1 VKSTNGR
8 TATTLPPETSV
19 DWADLYAELRN
30 KIRWAI
36 GSTTAESGVINL
48 PFRAQTALAGV
59 VAQDLLEVVKEIY
72 EKPDLR
78 IEQANA
84 RGLLKR

>member
-1 VKSTNGR
+1 MKSPNGR
-8 TATTLPPETSV
+8 KDAPLPSETSV

-48 PFRAQTALAGV
+48 AFRAQTALAGV
-59 VAQDLLEVVKEIY
+59 VAQDILEALKEVY

-84 RGLLKR
+84 RDLLKR